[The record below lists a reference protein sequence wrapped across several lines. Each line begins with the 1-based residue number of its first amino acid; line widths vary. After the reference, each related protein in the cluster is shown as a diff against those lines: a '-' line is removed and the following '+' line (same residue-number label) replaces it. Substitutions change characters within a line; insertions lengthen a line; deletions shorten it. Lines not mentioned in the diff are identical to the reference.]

1 VVTVAFDII
10 ASIEKE
16 NCMSWDLESI
26 ESLFKGHDDFVVTR
40 EENCLLIANQD
51 GIDAWLAISGEQIL
65 VETLLFASSEV
76 KDKAALDHEILSTHM
91 LFPLTTVGISTVGD
105 EEYYVAFG
113 ALSAQSKSESI
124 VIEVETLF
132 QNVASF
138 LDAYETHLS

>member
-1 VVTVAFDII
+1 VVTVALDII

-26 ESLFKGHDDFVVTR
+26 ESLFKEHDDFVVTR